1 MKKKLTLVAFIFA
14 KPECKDELANRL
26 KSLIDLSR
34 SEPGCINYDLHQSA
48 DDPTVFVMYENWYD
62 RSDLDQH
69 FKMPYM
75 QEVMKALP
83 DLLRA
88 PLELHYLD
96 MLSNPN

>member
-1 MKKKLTLVAFIFA
+1 
-14 KPECKDELANRL
+14 
-26 KSLIDLSR
+26 
-34 SEPGCINYDLHQSA
+34 
-48 DDPTVFVMYENWYD
+48 MYENRYD

-75 QEVMKALP
+75 QEMMNTLP